1 MLALL
6 SLPATA
12 GRRVASRAPPCRCC
26 ASAAGRSRDIRL
38 HTPHALGVAAEVE
51 LSEPQRRYLFSVMR
65 ATAGDRLLAFN
76 GADGEWRVRI
86 EALDKKRGVLRAEE
100 LQRAQPADAP
110 SPSLYFAVLK
120 GARLPALVEKATEL
134 GVGELQPVVTRHC
147 AARDLNAARLNLVA
161 IEAAEQCGRLTVPT
175 VREPVALPK
184 MLAGWDAETPLF
196 VCDERRDGAPPFG
209 TVGAPPGAAI
219 LVGPEGGFSPEEF
232 EALDALAAAR
242 RVSLGA
248 NILRAETAAL
258 AALAVVACGR

>member
-1 MLALL
+1 MHEARGAAWETRRLARGRSSPRVGGAALGRL
-6 SLPATA
+6 GRAQWQATWSGLKSVARVGHSKSAPKSKSLAA
-12 GRRVASRAPPCRCC
+12 ASRWF
-26 ASAAGRSRDIRL
+26 SR
-38 HTPHALGVAAEVE
+38 
-51 LSEPQRRYLFSVMR
+51 
-65 ATAGDRLLAFN
+65 
-76 GADGEWRVRI
+76 
-86 EALDKKRGVLRAEE
+86 
-100 LQRAQPADAP
+100 
-110 SPSLYFAVLK
+110 
-120 GARLPALVEKATEL
+120 
-134 GVGELQPVVTRHC
+134 

-209 TVGAPPGAAI
+209 TVGAPPGATI

-258 AALAVVACGR
+258 AALAVVACGK